1 MSWEIFART
10 NTQDPDDRLKLR
22 NLPPPPR
29 WRAFSATGQPTDP
42 DEFALKVP
50 PQELARGANYVCSPE
65 LKEAVNAALYL
76 RRPLLLTGKPGTGK
90 STAVYAVARELRM
103 GPVLRW
109 SITSRSTLRDG
120 LYQYDALGR
129 LNDRTP
135 ADADESEAIGKYVEL
150 GPLGTALYPTSWP
163 RALLID
169 EIDKSDLD
177 LPN

>member
-1 MSWEIFART
+1 MSWDIYTAA
-10 NTQDPDDRLKLR
+10 DLPDVDHKLKLK
-22 NLPPPPR
+22 NLPPPPS
-29 WRAFSATGQPTDP
+29 WRSFRGAGPVEGP
-42 DEFALKVP
+42 DAFALSVT
-50 PQELARGANYVCSPE
+50 QEEVERGANFVCPREVDASGSVIAD

-135 ADADESEAIGKYVEL
+135 AHADDSETIGKYVEL

-169 EIDKSDLD
+169 
-177 LPN
+177 